1 MNLQAGSLSARE
13 QNKENQ
19 LSGLEFI
26 ERECW
31 ALLQEGASRGKS
43 AFHTFVLGTRN
54 SGSIEL
60 RTLVLR
66 KMEKSSRS
74 LFTHTDL
81 RSPKADQ
88 LRNSVNCSLL
98 FYDPVRRIQLR
109 LEAEPILHE
118 ENEISDLIWSR
129 TNMSARKSYLSTRPP
144 GTPLSQ
150 PEDGLPKHLN
160 GCDPRPEESEVGRKN
175 FLVIEFRV
183 KSMDWLFLNA
193 QGHRRA
199 KFEYCEEGLEAC
211 WINP

>member
-1 MNLQAGSLSARE
+1 MNLQAGSLVARE
-13 QNKENQ
+13 QIKENQ
-19 LSGLEFI
+19 QSGLESI
-26 ERECW
+26 EKECW
-31 ALLQEGASRGKS
+31 GLLQEGSSRGKS
-43 AFHTFVLGTRN
+43 AFHTFVLGTR
-54 SGSIEL
+54 SLGGIEL

-66 KMEKSSRS
+66 KTEKSTRS
-74 LFTHTDL
+74 LFSHTDL

-88 LRNSVNCSLL
+88 LSQSESCSIL
-98 FYDPVRRIQLR
+98 FYDPVRRVQLR

-129 TNMSARKSYLSTRPP
+129 TNMSARKSYLSSRPP

-150 PEDGLPKHLN
+150 AEDGLPRHLN
-160 GCDPRPEESEVGRKN
+160 GCDPGPEESEDGRRN
-175 FLVIEFRV
+175 FLVLEFRV

-199 KFEYCEEGLEAC
+199 KFHYRQEGLEAC